1 LKIKLDAL
9 SAPKVPVTIALEAVV
24 PKVSSATEA
33 VVVATK
39 VVAAE
44 AATKAVAAVASE
56 TEAVTEA
63 ATKVAAEAAIKVAV
77 AEASETVAATKAA
90 AVVADFVTVAATKVA
105 AVAEDFVTVAA
116 TKAALVQ
123 DHAIKV
129 RTGAVLRATV
139 PVEVHGPSVKN
150 RPIGLKAAAVK
161 TVQVPSTAVPAI
173 PSVVLR
179 ASHV

>member
-1 LKIKLDAL
+1 MKIKLDAL

-44 AATKAVAAVASE
+44 AATKAVAASE

-77 AEASETVAATKAA
+77 ASETEAATKAA

-129 RTGAVLRATV
+129 RTVAVLRATV

-161 TVQVPSTAVPAI
+161 TAQVPSTAVPAI

>member
-1 LKIKLDAL
+1 MKIKLDAL

-44 AATKAVAAVASE
+44 AATKAVAAEASE

-77 AEASETVAATKAA
+77 ASETEAATKAA

-129 RTGAVLRATV
+129 RTVAVLRATV